1 MMICIVIY
9 IKYIHFAQFRV
20 YDNARANAVMQ
31 KAMMIL
37 SFWEGMSHE
46 ARNKFLD
53 HIEEMCSPSK
63 EYYDDDMTESDDA
76 DLKKVTIQIK
86 VSSFDCTGILSEL
99 ILLVW

>member
-1 MMICIVIY
+1 MYVKMGINWGIVGKTFLQTLIAVY
-9 IKYIHFAQFRV
+9 SVCGIFRV

-31 KAMMIL
+31 KSMMIL

-53 HIEEMCSPSK
+53 HIQANCSPF
-63 EYYDDDMTESDDA
+63 EQDYDDDMTESDDA

-86 VSSFDCTGILSEL
+86 VR
-99 ILLVW
+99 

>member
-1 MMICIVIY
+1 
-9 IKYIHFAQFRV
+9 
-20 YDNARANAVMQ
+20 MQ

-37 SFWEGMSHE
+37 TFWEGMSHE

-53 HIEEMCSPSK
+53 HIEELCSPFK

-86 VSSFDCTGILSEL
+86 VSSLHWYWNLSEFVRL
-99 ILLVW
+99 SSINCKAKFITT